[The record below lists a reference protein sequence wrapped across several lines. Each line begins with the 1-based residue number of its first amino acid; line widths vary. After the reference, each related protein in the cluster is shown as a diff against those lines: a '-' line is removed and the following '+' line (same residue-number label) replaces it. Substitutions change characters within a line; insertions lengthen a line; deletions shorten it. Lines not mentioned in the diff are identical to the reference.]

1 MLLVSLDGETMKT
14 YQFDG
19 WKFEETAI
27 SFSGGTFGKGI
38 SSMRTFNIKKKHTI
52 IVVANTNMYKDAVN
66 LFRPRF
72 TVKMAYDFGEAFKL
86 FESWYRITQDKLH
99 SDEIVELHEKIGQL
113 QPPNGFGVLNIENS
127 HIDIIHTDTMTGTAL
142 PINVR
147 NFKAIVDQAD
157 KLVVKDLV
165 RRPKRLNDSFDVN
178 TTDALSE
185 PLSLS
190 ANELTISDSF
200 VVKSVNSHSI
210 DKLLHTDLNLDLDKF
225 VVENLVIANH
235 TDNFKAIEAK
245 LHETKSR
252 FKRED
257 AINDDGDGI
266 VDLGHVK
273 VDGLVNGI
281 KIEDLFK
288 NALLKNAHTQ
298 RIEADISCGSVKAKS
313 LTVPSNHI
321 SNVDIDRLVKIA
333 GGSIAIF
340 PPIQFTQPLHVN
352 KLEVLER
359 FNHIF
364 VKNKKLDI
372 LFKRFG
378 KKTQVITGHKVFE
391 TVNLKEPISLH
402 SNIQVISPIFNRI
415 KPIVT
420 IDDELIIEGPVTFS
434 ANTTIKNILTATNI
448 FSPSLHFNVA
458 QLNADG
464 LKVSDQFVDLPIE
477 FVQGVQTNN
486 IIGQTRLND
495 IPIGDFIKRDPTVTQ
510 EIVGRKI
517 FTSDLTIDGGFV
529 EMNEINGINL
539 QTLNETMF
547 KNTSGTQTISGP
559 IVFKRVVAD
568 R

>member
-1 MLLVSLDGETMKT
+1 MVSLDGETMKS

-38 SSMRTFNIKKKHTI
+38 SSMRTFNIKKKYTI

-66 LFRPRF
+66 LFRAKF

-86 FESWYRITQDKLH
+86 FESWYGITEDKLH
-99 SDEIVELHEKIGQL
+99 ADGIVELFEQVEKL
-113 QPPNGFGVLNIENS
+113 QPPTGFGVLNIENS
-127 HIDIIHTDTMTGTAL
+127 NINIIHTDSMTGTAL

-147 NFKAIVDQAD
+147 NFKSIVEQAD
-157 KLVVKDLV
+157 KLVAKELL

-200 VVKSVNSHSI
+200 MVKSVNSHSI

-225 VVENLVIANH
+225 VVENLVIAGH

-245 LHETKSR
+245 LHEKSR

-257 AINDDGDGI
+257 AINNKGDGS
-266 VDLGHVK
+266 VDLGHVL

-281 KIEDLFK
+281 KIEELFK
-288 NALLKNAHTQ
+288 NALVKSAPTQ
-298 RIEADISCGSVKAKS
+298 RIEADLSCGSVNAKS
-313 LTVPSNHI
+313 LTIPSNHI
-321 SNVDIDRLVKIA
+321 SNVDIDRLVKIV

-340 PPIQFTQPLHVN
+340 PPIQFTQPLQVN

-364 VKNKKLDI
+364 VRNKKLDI

-378 KKTQVITGHKVFE
+378 KNAQVITGQKLFQ

-402 SNIQVISPIFNRI
+402 SNIQVISPVFNRI

-420 IDDELIIEGPVTFS
+420 IDDELIIDGPVTFN
-434 ANTTIKNILTATNI
+434 ANTTIKNILSAANI
-448 FSPSLHFNVA
+448 FSPSLHFNVD

-464 LKVSDQFVDLPIE
+464 LKVTDQFVDVPIE
-477 FVQGVQTNN
+477 FVQGIQANN
-486 IIGQTRLND
+486 ILGQTKLND
-495 IPIGDFIKRDPTVTQ
+495 IPLTEFIKRDPTVTQ
-510 EIVGRKI
+510 EIFGRKI

-539 QTLNETMF
+539 QMLNESMF
-547 KNTSGTQTISGP
+547 TNASSAQTISGN
-559 IVFKRVVAD
+559 IAFKRIVAD